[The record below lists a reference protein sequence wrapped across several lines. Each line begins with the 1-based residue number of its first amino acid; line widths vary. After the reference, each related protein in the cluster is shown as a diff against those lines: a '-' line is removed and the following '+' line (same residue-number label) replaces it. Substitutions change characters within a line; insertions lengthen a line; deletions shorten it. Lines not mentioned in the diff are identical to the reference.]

1 MLYYNKTTKEIV
13 SEGNIVKKYN
23 ISLPRGTQFPPQ
35 DILDVLTII
44 PVQESSDKPAVTEF
58 EELILEPENIY
69 YEESTDTAIIPWKVQ
84 QVIFDDID
92 DNGTITKTKEEKLQE
107 IKKQREQD
115 EINRIEQEKL
125 QEEERKK
132 QELEMSWNN
141 LRAQRNQLLLD
152 SDKYVLPDYPHKTEE
167 QRQAWLDY
175 RQALRDITT
184 NLDSPYN
191 VVFPE
196 KPL

>member
-35 DILDVLTII
+35 DILDVLTLI

-84 QVIFDDID
+84 QVIFDDVD